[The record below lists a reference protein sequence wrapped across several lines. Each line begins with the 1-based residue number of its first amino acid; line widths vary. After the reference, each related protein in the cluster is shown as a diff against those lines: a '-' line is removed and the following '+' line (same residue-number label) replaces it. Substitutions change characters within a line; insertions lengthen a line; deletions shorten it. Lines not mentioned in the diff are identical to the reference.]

1 MTGVQ
6 TCALPSWRKSDGA
19 GRGTGNWR
27 KPDRNRFNP
36 MAGHRAT
43 PPRTASLLDRT
54 AWLLARHAS
63 VWLELSG
70 ESHEFLVAQPA
81 PYGEFF
87 AALERVLHEQGTI
100 TMNALIDEMRQL
112 PGQADGDEPDAP
124 STLRPLLDRLAG
136 FHEVDDD
143 EAPAQLVEAV
153 LRRLRQFAVKDEL
166 DWLIES
172 GELSEAAIARRNELF
187 ALTKE
192 LKNPPGAGPAGRN

>member
-1 MTGVQ
+1 
-6 TCALPSWRKSDGA
+6 
-19 GRGTGNWR
+19 
-27 KPDRNRFNP
+27 

-54 AWLLARHAS
+54 AWLLARHAA

-70 ESHEFLVAQPA
+70 ESLEFLIAQPA
-81 PYGEFF
+81 PYSEFF
-87 AALERVLHEQGTI
+87 AALERVLHAQGAI
-100 TMNALIDEMRQL
+100 TMNALIEEMRQL
-112 PGQADGDEPDAP
+112 PGQADDGYDAP
-124 STLRPLLDRLAG
+124 NTLHPLLDRLAG
-136 FHEVDDD
+136 FHEVEDD

-153 LRRLRQFAVKDEL
+153 LRRLRQLAVKDEL

-192 LKNPPGAGPAGRN
+192 LKNPQAAGPTAPP

>member
-1 MTGVQ
+1 M
-6 TCALPSWRKSDGA
+6 P
-19 GRGTGNWR
+19 
-27 KPDRNRFNP
+27 
-36 MAGHRAT
+36 GHRAT

-81 PYGEFF
+81 PYSEFF

-112 PGQADGDEPDAP
+112 PDQADSDGADAP
-124 STLRPLLDRLAG
+124 SSLRPLLDRLAG

-143 EAPAQLVEAV
+143 EAPAELVEAV

-187 ALTKE
+187 ALTKA
-192 LKNPPGAGPAGRN
+192 LKNPLGSGP